1 LNRSDPQ
8 FQGVAVLYRIIILA
22 QAESSRQ
29 AFRWS
34 NVQEDNGIAIAL
46 VGLVIVFTALTLIS
60 LFIGFL
66 PRILKA
72 LFPYLPQST
81 HVAPSPAEST
91 AVDEEMVVAAI
102 GLVLHTETQKAMRQ

>member
-1 LNRSDPQ
+1 M
-8 FQGVAVLYRIIILA
+8 LYRIVILA
-22 QAESSRQ
+22 ESASERV

-34 NVQEDNGIAIAL
+34 NVQEDNGVAIAI
-46 VGLVIVFTALTLIS
+46 VGLLIVFTALTLIS

-72 LFPYLPQST
+72 ISPFLPQST

-102 GLVLHTETQKAMRQ
+102 GLVLHTETQKAMRE